1 MQRFQVPSLS
11 KTKVFIPKKLNK
23 DSKLRNGRVKSSKN
37 LIKSEV
43 QGGNRLELHK
53 NNSVWTTRLCD
64 AAHAIAGDLKP
75 GNEQACNRCVCSAL
89 DTPGKLH
96 RKKMR
101 KKRENQKH
109 KAKTQTMT
117 FCSSD
122 LPKTHH
128 FQRKN
133 SKFTLL

>member
-1 MQRFQVPSLS
+1 MDPRNAETPSLS

-37 LIKSEV
+37 LIKSEA
-43 QGGNRLELHK
+43 QGGNRLELRK
-53 NNSVWTTRLCD
+53 NNSVWITRLGD

-101 KKRENQKH
+101 GKKKRKPEAQ
-109 KAKTQTMT
+109 
-117 FCSSD
+117 S
-122 LPKTHH
+122 
-128 FQRKN
+128 KN
-133 SKFTLL
+133 SNHDILFI